1 MSKRLVIDS
10 NVWIS
15 ALVFGGTPRHIFE
28 NIVRSGDAIIMSEE
42 ISSEIRRILKQK
54 FPSFIVDFEELL
66 VALRLRLEFVKLCTI
81 TVNVCRD
88 PNDNMV
94 IETALTGGAR
104 IIITGD
110 KDLLDLSLYS
120 GVTMTRPQD
129 FLC

>member
-15 ALVFGGTPRHIFE
+15 ALVFGGTPRRIFE
-28 NIVRSGDAIIMSEE
+28 NIVKSGDVIIMSEE

-66 VALRLRLEFVKLCTI
+66 VALRLRIKFVKLGTI
-81 TVNVCRD
+81 TVSVCRD
-88 PNDNMV
+88 SNDNMV
-94 IETALTGGAR
+94 IETALTGRAR

-110 KDLLDLSLYS
+110 KDLLDLGLYS
-120 GVTMTRPQD
+120 GVTMTRLQD
-129 FLC
+129 FLR